1 MSKIEVLSDA
11 VADQIAAGEVVER
24 PASVVKELVENALDA
39 GATDISIALETGG
52 RSLIRV
58 IDNGEGM
65 EREDALLAI
74 ERHATSKI
82 RNAADLVGVASY
94 GFRGEALPAI
104 ASISKFELETTPR
117 SGSEGTRVV
126 VSGGRV
132 DAVEPAVRQSG
143 TTISVRRIFF
153 NTPARRKF
161 LRSQAAETRAC
172 VDAITLL
179 ALARLDVSF
188 KLTSDDRVLID
199 VPQAGSVAER
209 IGGLFGR
216 EMAEGMIPVDHQ
228 TPTLSVRGYIQRP
241 ADARPTGRKAFLF
254 VNGRPFKDP
263 FLVRAAET
271 GFRGAATPGTK
282 PSMVLSLEVPGE
294 AVDVNVHPAKQE
306 VRFKDRYFL
315 EKCVEEAVRG
325 ALSPVE
331 SAPGWEGGGG
341 TVARW
346 HGGTGFHASGSGA
359 QDGVELPPSFF
370 APEEEGTVA
379 PGIGELLQVFNTFI
393 VCETSEGL
401 TFIDQHSAHER
412 IIFESAMRQL
422 EGDEAVSQRLLIPIT
437 VDLNSNELEAVEAH
451 SDVLASVGFEIEP
464 FGGRTVMV
472 HATPNPHPRFDAK
485 ACFEELATDLAR
497 ERFGS
502 LPNRLH
508 RFAATYGCRAAVK
521 AGQKLSA
528 SEMRNLLVGLF
539 ACDLPPHDV
548 HGRPTIVRLQR
559 EELERKFGR

>member
-1 MSKIEVLSDA
+1 MPRIEVLPDA

-24 PASVVKELVENALDA
+24 PASVAKELIENALDA
-39 GATDISIALETGG
+39 GATDIMVVLETGG

-58 IDNGEGM
+58 IDNGTGM
-65 EREDALLAI
+65 EREDALLSI

-82 RNAADLVGVASY
+82 RTSADLVGVASY

-104 ASISKFELETTPR
+104 ASISKFELETTPQ
-117 SGSEGTRVV
+117 SGEGTRVV
-126 VSGGRV
+126 ISGGRV
-132 DAVEPAVRQSG
+132 DRVETAVRQQG
-143 TTISVRRIFF
+143 TTVTVRRIFF

-172 VDAITLL
+172 VDAITIL

-188 KLTSDDRVLID
+188 KLTSDDRVLIE
-199 VPQAGSVAER
+199 VPQAESVAER

-216 EMAEGMIPVDHQ
+216 QMAEGMIQVEYQ
-228 TPTLSVRGYIQRP
+228 TATISVRGYVQRP

-282 PSMVLSLEVPGE
+282 PSMVLSLEVPGD
-294 AVDVNVHPAKQE
+294 AVDVNVHPSKLE

-315 EKCVEEAVRG
+315 EKCVEEAVRK
-325 ALSPVE
+325 ALGPVA
-331 SAPGWEGGGG
+331 SAPSWTPEQSAGAISGNY
-341 TVARW
+341 TVPSA
-346 HGGTGFHASGSGA
+346 GE
-359 QDGVELPPSFF
+359 VELPPSFF
-370 APEEEGTVA
+370 E
-379 PGIGELLQVFNTFI
+379 PGDGESAIPGVGRLLQVFNTFI
-393 VCETSEGL
+393 VTETPEGL

-412 IIFESAMRQL
+412 IIFEAAMRQL
-422 EGDEAVSQRLLIPIT
+422 EGDEAVSQRLLIPIAI
-437 VDLNSNELEAVEAH
+437 DLNSNELEAVEAH
-451 SDVLASVGFEIEP
+451 GEMLRSVGFEVEP

-521 AGQKLSA
+521 AGQKLDD
-528 SEMRNLLVGLF
+528 SEMRNLLIGLF
-539 ACDLPPHDV
+539 ACELPPHDV